1 MGKIKGCILTITLL
15 SLTGCF
21 AADKVDKAQQDYVC
35 SERGGVNTYTRY
47 GGGFS
52 LKVQCKDGSY
62 QDWLKI
68 IIPKDKIVKQEN

>member
-1 MGKIKGCILTITLL
+1 MEKIKHTILTLTLL

-35 SERGGVNTYTRY
+35 SDRGGVNKYARN
-47 GGGFS
+47 GGNAS
-52 LKVQCKDGSY
+52 SRVQCLDGSY

>member
-1 MGKIKGCILTITLL
+1 MSKIKHTILTITLL

-35 SERGGVNTYTRY
+35 SDRGGVNTYTRY
-47 GGGFS
+47 SGGMS

-62 QDWLKI
+62 RSWFLI
-68 IIPKDKIVKQEN
+68 IIPKDKIVKQES